1 MTLKFSHTFAILLC
15 GATILTAFAFFTN
28 PGELLAQSNS
38 ASNAG
43 GSASNSGGSVTNP
56 SSGSGQLTNPLK
68 SASIEEFILK
78 VIDVILIFALPIIVL
93 YIMYAGFLF
102 VTAKGDT
109 GQISTAKNALL
120 YSVIGGVIV
129 LGAKVIVTVIE
140 GTIKGF

>member
-15 GATILTAFAFFTN
+15 GATILTAFAFFAN